1 MHHAYPKH
9 LQNGP
14 QLRIKANFNQ
24 RFGNLTIIKSLV
36 LDYIG
41 FVKRILNLLNTHKD
55 VRKLEL
61 EMRPAR
67 PGEAEEAYILRTRI
81 VPKTISLEEDDKAGV
96 GGGPTQEDQRLLQ
109 DGRGT
114 ADGGQITNGRTGM

>member
-1 MHHAYPKH
+1 M
-9 LQNGP
+9 
-14 QLRIKANFNQ
+14 
-24 RFGNLTIIKSLV
+24 SLV

-41 FVKRILNLLNTHKD
+41 FVKRILNLLNSHKD

-67 PGEAEEAYILRTRI
+67 PGEDEEAYILRTRI
-81 VPKTISLEEDDKAGV
+81 VPKTISLEEDKDGR
-96 GGGPTQEDQRLLQ
+96 GPIQEDQRLLQ

-114 ADGGQITNGRTGM
+114 ADGGQITNGRTGMWSLKV

>member
-1 MHHAYPKH
+1 MNPCYMTQSSNMIFFIACDI
-9 LQNGP
+9 L
-14 QLRIKANFNQ
+14 
-24 RFGNLTIIKSLV
+24 

-67 PGEAEEAYILRTRI
+67 PGDEDEAYILRTRI
-81 VPKTISLEEDDKAGV
+81 VPKTISIDET
-96 GGGPTQEDQRLLQ
+96 GPSQEDQRLLK
-109 DGRGT
+109 DGR
-114 ADGGQITNGRTGM
+114 AAAGGQITNGRTGKFMYL